1 MNATKLLWSIPAS
14 ALITVALAAPA
25 FAQTKKTDTKA
36 DTSSTKSTSPSDTK
50 AADAK
55 AADAKA
61 ADTKAADTKADAKS
75 DPATEAKSPA
85 GTEPPKEVW
94 DIKDVDEREGKTY
107 LFVGLR
113 YRGNIIPKFMLNM
126 FVDEGA
132 TIYSN
137 TIGLELDIRKDGFS
151 LIPALS
157 YTELGTG
164 DILFKEK
171 GAKEIAGN
179 YNLVNSSMKVIY
191 ATADLLWST
200 KLSKNVEFEYG
211 AGFGLGFVFGDL
223 VTNWVKYDTG
233 ANAPLRNDAGQGFT
247 KCTAVEAP
255 GTGCNKADHQNSNKD
270 KVNDYVEPSWFG
282 GGSRPALFPWIA
294 VPQIG
299 LRFKPIKQFVGRLG
313 IGFSLTGFW
322 FGVSG
327 QYGLEQPPKP

>member
-1 MNATKLLWSIPAS
+1 MNATKLLWSLRPVSVGGA
-14 ALITVALAAPA
+14 ALITVALASPA
-25 FAQTKKTDTKA
+25 LAQTKKTDTKT
-36 DTSSTKSTSPSDTK
+36 DTSTTKSDSSSTKSSDTSS
-50 AADAK
+50 
-55 AADAKA
+55 
-61 ADTKAADTKADAKS
+61 DTKADAKS
-75 DPATEAKSPA
+75 EPKTDAKSPA
-85 GTEPPKEVW
+85 GTEPPREEW

-113 YRGNIIPKFMLNM
+113 YRGNLIPKFMLNM

-132 TIYSN
+132 TVYSN
-137 TIGLELDIRKDGFS
+137 TIGMELDIRKDGFS

-171 GAKEIAGN
+171 GSKEIAGN
-179 YNLVNSSMKVIY
+179 YNLVNSSLKVIY

-200 KLSKNVEFEYG
+200 KISKNVEFEYG
-211 AGFGLGFVFGDL
+211 AGFGLGVVFGDL
-223 VTNWVKYDTG
+223 VTNWVQYDTS
-233 ANAPLRNDAGQGFT
+233 ANAPLRNDAGQGFS
-247 KCTAVEAP
+247 KCTAVGP
-255 GTGCNKADHQNSNKD
+255 PSSGCNKADHQNSDVD
-270 KVNDYVEPSWFG
+270 KVDNYVEPSWFS

-322 FGVSG
+322 FGLSG

>member
-1 MNATKLLWSIPAS
+1 MDATKLLWSFPA
-14 ALITVALAAPA
+14 ALVTVALALPA
-25 FAQTKKTDTKA
+25 AAQTKKTDAKPS
-36 DTSSTKSTSPSDTK
+36 DTSSSKSESSTTTKS
-50 AADAK
+50 DASSE
-55 AADAKA
+55 
-61 ADTKAADTKADAKS
+61 TKADAKAE
-75 DPATEAKSPA
+75 PATEAKSPA
-85 GTEPPKEVW
+85 GTEPPREEW
-94 DIKDVDEREGKTY
+94 NIKDVEEHDGKTY
-107 LFVGLR
+107 LFVGVR

-137 TIGLELDIRKDGFS
+137 TVGLELDIRKEGFS

-157 YTELGTG
+157 FTELGTG

-171 GAKEIAGN
+171 GSKEIAGN
-179 YNLVNSSMKVIY
+179 YNLVNSSLKVIY

-223 VTNWVKYDTG
+223 VTNWVQYDNG
-233 ANAPLRNDAGQGFT
+233 PNAPLRNDAGQGFS
-247 KCTAVEAP
+247 KCTAVGPP
-255 GTGCNKADHQNSNKD
+255 GTGCNKADHQNSAKD
-270 KVNDYVEPSWFG
+270 KVGDYVEPSWFG

-322 FGVSG
+322 FGLSG